1 MPPNPLADRKRDRRF
16 RHSLR
21 RVTRAPL
28 RAIATWGVALAV
40 LLAAGLVLVL
50 AQDRHNR
57 LAAAQRQSLAL
68 ATGSDRLLQLQL
80 DNLGQALHGEG
91 LSAQALLAETPVRAS
106 ELIAAS
112 LHGLRRGTR
121 NCATWPCW
129 MCRASA
135 ASAAPAIRNCAPGC
149 RARAAAAG
157 RA

>member
-1 MPPNPLADRKRDRRF
+1 M
-16 RHSLR
+16 
-21 RVTRAPL
+21 

-112 LHGLRRGTR
+112 LHGLQ
-121 NCATWPCW
+121 
-129 MCRASA
+129 
-135 ASAAPAIRNCAPGC
+135 
-149 RARAAAAG
+149 ARHPEL
-157 RA
+157 